1 MSEGPGVL
9 GVVVAHGELATG
21 LVSAV
26 ARIAGSEPDALLA
39 LSNEGRSPEELASV
53 LEERMRSRVTLVF
66 TDMQT
71 GSCALVAR
79 LTCRERDDRA
89 VIFGVNLAMLLD
101 FVFHRHLP
109 LDELVPRLLKK
120 GRESVRAIPDTP
132 THADPAVS
140 S

>member
-1 MSEGPGVL
+1 MSGDRGVL

-26 ARIAGSEPDALLA
+26 TRIAGSEPDALVA
-39 LSNEGRSPEELASV
+39 LSNEGRSPQELADL
-53 LEERMRSRVTLVF
+53 LEERIRGRVAVVF

-79 LTCRERDDRA
+79 VTCGEREDRA

-101 FVFHRHLP
+101 FVFHRGLP

-120 GRESVRAIPDTP
+120 GRESVRAIPEP
-132 THADPAVS
+132 VVG
-140 S
+140 

>member
-1 MSEGPGVL
+1 LSEEAGVL
-9 GVVVAHGELATG
+9 GIVVAHGELATG

-26 ARIAGSEPDALLA
+26 TRIAGSEPDALVA
-39 LSNEGRSPEELASV
+39 LSNEGRSPEELGDI
-53 LEERMRSRVTLVF
+53 LEERIGGRVAVVF

-109 LDELVPRLLKK
+109 LEELVPRLLKK
-120 GRESVRAIPDTP
+120 GRESVRAIPETLA
-132 THADPAVS
+132 HADPAVS
-140 S
+140 G